1 MLNQAVNLIFVDSFA
16 FVINATLGTV
26 LRSKICNY
34 SWDGKPQGETQTD
47 EVKFNQS
54 VSTPLS
60 ENMDDT
66 DKSEY
71 SI

>member
-1 MLNQAVNLIFVDSFA
+1 MLNRAVNLIFVDSFA

-34 SWDGKPQGETQTD
+34 SWDGKPQGETQT
-47 EVKFNQS
+47 EEIKFNQT

-66 DKSEY
+66 DSNEY
-71 SI
+71 FI